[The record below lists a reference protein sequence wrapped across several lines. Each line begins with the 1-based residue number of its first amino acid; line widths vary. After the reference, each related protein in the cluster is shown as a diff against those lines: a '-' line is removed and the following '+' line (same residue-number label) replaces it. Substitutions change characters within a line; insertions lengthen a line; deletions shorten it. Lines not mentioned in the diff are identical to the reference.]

1 MGIRFIRQKDKTPHR
16 VSAWTWTKEGQ
27 RFHGAMKTLFQN
39 VVYGRTELA
48 ALKGLLIGKK
58 YFTEG
63 ADGMMGSTKWFLK
76 AKDAMMEE
84 NKALIFKE
92 LSIPERIAVRNAAN
106 FAIALD
112 HADDMYYERFFWIQ
126 KRVFEIA
133 PAFMDADKDVRIR
146 MVEALRDEF
155 FTYEKRANRVTQQ
168 MSIWNYAIT
177 QIKERDIFYQMLV
190 WWVWYSTQHQ
200 SEWPQNEVSRLGIPV
215 GDPKMWFPRGRGS
228 LWDKGHGGIY

>member
-1 MGIRFIRQKDKTPHR
+1 MPIKFFKQKNKDPHR

-27 RFHGAMKTLFQN
+27 HFHGAMKSLFQN

-48 ALKGLLIGKK
+48 ALKDLLIGKK

-63 ADGMMGSTKWFLK
+63 KDGMVGSTKWFVM
-76 AKDAMMEE
+76 AKDAMLEE
-84 NKALIFKE
+84 NKQLILKE

-106 FAIALD
+106 FAVALD

-133 PAFMDADKDVRIR
+133 PTFMAAGKEARIA

-155 FTYEKRANRVTQQ
+155 FTYEKRANRVDQQ
-168 MSIWNYAIT
+168 MAIWNYAIR
-177 QIKERDIFYQMLV
+177 QIREREIFYQMLV
-190 WWVWYSTQHQ
+190 WWVQYSMKHQ
-200 SEWPQNEVSRLGIPV
+200 GEWPTDEVSRLGIPV
-215 GDPKMWFPRGRGS
+215 GDPKRWFPRGRGT
-228 LWDKGHGGIY
+228 LWDKGHGGVY